1 MRAVLQRVR
10 SASITVDDQPVASIA
25 QGLVIL
31 LGVAKGDSEADVTY
45 IADKIPHL
53 RIFPDEAGKM
63 NRSIVE
69 TKGALL
75 IVSQF
80 TLLGDTHRGRR
91 PGFDAAAPPATA
103 QQLYESLAQA
113 IRERGVPVQTGK
125 FGANMVVTLENDGPV
140 TFILDSHRRES
151 GKIEQVV
158 KRSAL

>member
-10 SASITVDDQPVASIA
+10 SASVTVDDHTVASIA
-25 QGLVIL
+25 QGLVVL
-31 LGVAKGDSEADVTY
+31 LGVAKGDSEADVAYMT
-45 IADKIPHL
+45 DKIPHL

-69 TKGALL
+69 TKGELL

-103 QQLYESLAQA
+103 QQFYVAVAQT

-151 GKIEQVV
+151 GKIE
-158 KRSAL
+158 